1 MAQNWLRQ
9 ARKGQT
15 YRNPKGVNLA
25 IFASQQRFAIAS
37 FICLG
42 LLMVANPALAHH
54 AMGGRIPANFF
65 EGFISGLAHPVIG
78 LDHLAVVLA
87 MGFLCV
93 GKVRG
98 FLIPGGFLLAAMGG
112 TGIHLLKLDL
122 PGAEIIIAI
131 SAIALGAI
139 LSLEKSLSFILLFSL
154 VTIAGLFH
162 GYAYGEAIVGAQ
174 MTPLVAYLFGF
185 TLIQYGVAMLAFW
198 IGSKGIEKSLA
209 QTKSLMRYFGYAVCA
224 IGFVFLTVSLGS

>member
-9 ARKGQT
+9 AKKSNIYLR
-15 YRNPKGVNLA
+15 PKGVSL
-25 IFASQQRFAIAS
+25 AIAS

-42 LLMVANPALAHH
+42 LLMAANPAMAHH

-93 GKVRG
+93 GKVQG
-98 FLIPGGFLLAAMGG
+98 FLMPGGFLLAAMGG
-112 TGIHLLKLDL
+112 TGIHLLRMDL
-122 PGAEIIIAI
+122 PGSEIIIAI

-174 MTPLVAYLFGF
+174 MTPLVGYLLGF

-198 IGSKGIEKSLA
+198 IGSKGMKKSLA
-209 QTKSLMRYFGYAVCA
+209 QTKSLMRYCGYAVCA